1 MALIV
6 DGKRRIPFLRGML
19 THYLL
24 EQGLGFQDAYS
35 VADKIRSDIQKRKT
49 ISAEKMVEL
58 VQAYTAEIDA
68 DRPFGDGHFWRP
80 RTQNVVVED
89 AEGFRPFSRERL
101 TQSIAITGVAE
112 EEAYTLAEGL
122 LGKFRAEERDSVSRT
137 HIQKAVASALKTEY
151 GADYADRYRVWHRY
165 RRQGTPPLVI
175 LVGGTSGVGKTSVG
189 VSVANRLKIS
199 RVASTDDIRQVMRL
213 MIAPN
218 LMPGLHVSSYQAWES
233 MTPSQDESDPVVSG
247 FREQALRVCVGVRGA
262 IDRAIQENV
271 SLVIDGVH
279 LVPDLLR
286 LESIEGQAIFIHAN
300 LFLSEKSQF
309 QDRYSA
315 RGEEA
320 KGRPSH
326 RYLKHLDQI
335 ISIQSHILQQGEE
348 IGTPSYENNDFDET
362 VQTVCLQIMDH
373 LREHWKPKS

>member
-1 MALIV
+1 MAVIV

-24 EQGLGFQDAYS
+24 EQGLSFQDAYS

-49 ISAEKMVEL
+49 IPAEKMVEL
-58 VQAYTAEIDA
+58 VHTHVGETDG
-68 DRPFGDGHFWRP
+68 DRSIGDCLFWRP

-89 AEGFRPFSRERL
+89 ADGFRPFSRERL
-101 TQSIAITGVAE
+101 AQSIAITGVAE

-122 LGKFRAEERDSVSRT
+122 LGRFRAEERDAVSRSN
-137 HIQKAVASALKTEY
+137 IQKAVAASLKSEY
-151 GADYADRYRVWHRY
+151 GADYADRYRVWHRF
-165 RRQGTPPLVI
+165 RRRGAQPLVI
-175 LVGGTSGVGKTSVG
+175 LVGGTSGVGKTSIG
-189 VSVANRLKIS
+189 VAVANRLKIS

-233 MTPSQDESDPVVSG
+233 ATAVQEESDPVVAG

-262 IDRAIQENV
+262 IERAIQENV

-279 LVPDLLR
+279 LIPDLLQ
-286 LESIEGQAIFIHAN
+286 LEQFEKKAIFIHAN
-300 LFLSEKSQF
+300 LFLSDEALF
-309 QDRYSA
+309 RERYTA

-320 KGRPSH
+320 EGRPSH
-326 RYLKHLDQI
+326 RYLKHLEQI
-335 ISIQSHILQQGEE
+335 MAIQSHILQQSEA
-348 IGTPSYENNDFDET
+348 IGIPSYENNDFDET
-362 VQTVCLQIMDH
+362 VQSVCLQIMDH
-373 LREHWKPKS
+373 LRKHWGK